1 MTGRLPWAVS
11 ERDLFD
17 ALLVLLAF
25 GAGSVDGISFL
36 GLGRVFTANMTGNLV
51 LLGVAVGR
59 GASSEVVRSAVA
71 FTAFVAG
78 VFAATLMADR
88 CAKRRTWPTG
98 VKLAL
103 AVEAAAQTAF
113 LAGWLASA
121 GRPGTTLEAVLTG
134 ASGLAMGLQSGA
146 VIALGV
152 VGISTT
158 YLTGTLAGLIGE
170 LATARGSRRDW
181 ARRAALVAALL
192 VGAACSGLLVVHA
205 RPTAPVLPLA
215 VTVIALG
222 SGLCVL
228 PRAGDSPAL
237 DPPSGWRP

>member
-1 MTGRLPWAVS
+1 VTGRPLPVS
-11 ERDLFD
+11 QRDLFD

-59 GASSEVVRSAVA
+59 GASSEVVRSGVA

-78 VFAATLMADR
+78 VLAATLIAGR
-88 CAKRRTWPTG
+88 FAERRPWPTG

-103 AVEAAAQTAF
+103 AIEAVAQVAF
-113 LAGWLASA
+113 LAGWLTSA
-121 GRPGTTLEAVLTG
+121 GRPGITLEAVLTG
-134 ASGLAMGLQSGA
+134 VSGLAMGLQSGA

-158 YLTGTLAGLIGE
+158 YVTGTLTGLIGG
-170 LATARGSRRDW
+170 LATAKGSRREW
-181 ARRAALVAALL
+181 ARRAALVTALL
-192 VGAACSGLLVVHA
+192 VGAGCSGLLVVHA
-205 RPTAPVLPLA
+205 RRTAPALPLA
-215 VTVIALG
+215 VTLLVLG
-222 SGLCVL
+222 AGLYLL

-237 DPPSGWRP
+237 DSTSGGRP